1 MNKYLRTTLNNAQ
14 RTIVYRARMVVW
26 LLIDTLHFI
35 IFPFIWL
42 AIFGERQM
50 IAGFTRADIITY
62 YIAIAFVSLIANAH
76 INRRIK
82 IDIMEGD
89 MNAYLVKPIRY
100 YFYCIS
106 QECGYKLI
114 AVPLF
119 VVLLIIAYFIFPDY
133 IVLPAKIATIIFFIV
148 SLIMSYAIS
157 SLLEFIIGVATFWLG
172 ETTALLHAKQILEN
186 MFNGKIAPLS
196 FFPTLL
202 QSVAAILPFQY
213 VAYIPAQILLE
224 RITPDKIIQHM
235 ASAVIWIIALSGI
248 AWILWHKGIRAYE
261 GTEGMTSRSSV

>member
-89 MNAYLVKPIRY
+89 MNAYLVKPLRY

-119 VVLLIIAYFIFPDY
+119 AVLLIIAYFIFPDY
-133 IVLPAKIATIIFFIV
+133 IVLPTQISTIIFFII
-148 SLIMSYAIS
+148 SLIVSYAIS
-157 SLLEFIIGVATFWLG
+157 SLLEFMIGVATFWLG
-172 ETTALLHAKQILEN
+172 ETTALLNAKQILEN

-196 FFPTLL
+196 FFPPLL
-202 QSVAAILPFQY
+202 QSIAGILPFQY

-224 RITPDKIIQHM
+224 RITLNEIIQHM
-235 ASAVIWIIALSGI
+235 AIAAVWVAVLSCV
-248 AWILWHKGIRAYE
+248 AWILWRKGIRAYE